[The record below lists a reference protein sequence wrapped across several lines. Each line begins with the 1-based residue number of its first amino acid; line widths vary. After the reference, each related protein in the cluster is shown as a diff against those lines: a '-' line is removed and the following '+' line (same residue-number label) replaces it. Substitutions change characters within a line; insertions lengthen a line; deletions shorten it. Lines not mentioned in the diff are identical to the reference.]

1 MKRKKRKYKIQDE
14 LWGTLFAG
22 IPVLGLIIFTFIPLG
37 MAVAMSFMNM
47 TSMNFS
53 GASLL
58 PLKEIF
64 RNYTTVLGDQY
75 FWNAIKHNIILLVE
89 LPISIILS
97 VVIAEL
103 LSKGVRF
110 TKFFKVLL
118 FVPYVCSVT
127 ATTFMWNWLLND
139 QYGIVNKAL
148 GLDISWFGDETYF
161 VWAIMLMGLWS
172 SCGYRIL
179 LFTAAITNVN
189 RTLKEAARI
198 DGASPLQV
206 FSHVT
211 LPAITPTIF
220 YVLVMGMIGIF
231 QEFTRIQVLNST
243 GTKCMTIVF
252 YIFNKAFAGTPELGL
267 ACAASIILALFI
279 ALLTKLNFAI
289 SRKWVTY
296 DVE

>member
-1 MKRKKRKYKIQDE
+1 MKRKKRKFKIQDE

-37 MAVAMSFMNM
+37 MAVVMSFMNM

-53 GASLL
+53 GASSL

-64 RNYTTVLGDQY
+64 KNYTTVLGDQY
-75 FWNAIKHNIILLVE
+75 FWNAIKHNIILMVE
-89 LPISIILS
+89 LPVSIILS

-148 GLDISWFGDETYF
+148 GLDISWFGNDTYF

-172 SCGYRIL
+172 TCGYRIL

-189 RTLKEAARI
+189 STLKEAARI
-198 DGASPLQV
+198 DGANPLQV
-206 FSHVT
+206 FTHVT

-231 QEFTRIQVLNST
+231 QEFTRIQVLNPT

-279 ALLTKLNFAI
+279 ALLTKLNFAF
-289 SRKWVTY
+289 SRKWVNY